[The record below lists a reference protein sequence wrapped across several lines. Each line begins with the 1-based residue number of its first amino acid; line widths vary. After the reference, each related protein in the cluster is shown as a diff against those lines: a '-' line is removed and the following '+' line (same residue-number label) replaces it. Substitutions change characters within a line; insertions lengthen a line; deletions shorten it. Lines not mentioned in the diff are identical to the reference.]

1 MASAYRVHAPSF
13 QSIVLATRGEVIARP
28 AKDPTSL
35 TTDTRDE
42 LRDAC
47 FVALVGET
55 FDGHAFVAQAARA
68 GAAMAIVE
76 RDLDASERAGLPES
90 FGLVRVRSTRRAL
103 GAIAHAWRRSLRR
116 LRVVAVTGS
125 AGKTTT
131 RRLLEGILSEAGP
144 AHASPKSFN
153 NDIGVPL
160 TLLSTPDEARFL
172 VAEIG
177 MNHPGEI
184 LPLTEIAEPEG
195 AIITL
200 AGRAHL
206 EGMGSI
212 EAVATEKAS
221 ILEGV
226 PEHGFGIVNGDNP
239 PLLAAVERL
248 VQTGRAPGR
257 IATFGTGPSC
267 DYRLAARS
275 VHAGGQTLEV
285 AFPPVS
291 RTVDA
296 DSVVDADFA
305 VVASPAV
312 DADPGPI
319 RRATFELRMPGEHN
333 ARNAV
338 AAIAAAVEM
347 GIDPA
352 TIARG
357 LAKVEPADMRLER
370 IEIAGR
376 AVYNDAYN
384 ANPDAMIAS
393 LRAFAELAAGIG
405 RRVVILGE
413 MRELGPDARALHEEV
428 GGHAAAHLGAG
439 DAIVAVGPHADALA
453 AAARRAG
460 FAGDAVHAPAF
471 SDAFALEAAAL
482 APQGAAILLKG
493 SRGARM
499 ERFVEPLRS
508 AFGSAAPAES
518 AGVPAAR

>member
-28 AKDPTSL
+28 ANDPTSL

-267 DYRLAARS
+267 DYRLVARS

-285 AFPPVS
+285 AFPPAS
-291 RTVDA
+291 RTGEADPVLVA
-296 DSVVDADFA
+296 DSVVVAD
-305 VVASPAV
+305 S
-312 DADPGPI
+312 GPM

>member
-285 AFPPVS
+285 AFPPVA
-291 RTVDA
+291 RMVDA

-305 VVASPAV
+305 VVASPVV

>member
-1 MASAYRVHAPSF
+1 MASAYRVHSPSF
-13 QSIVLATRGEVIARP
+13 QSIVLATRCEVVARP
-28 AKDPTSL
+28 AQDPTSL

-42 LRDAC
+42 LRGAC
-47 FVALVGET
+47 FVALKGET
-55 FDGHAFVAQAARA
+55 FDGHAFVGQAAAA

-76 RDLDASERAGLPES
+76 RELTEAERAGLPES
-90 FGLVRVRSTRRAL
+90 FGLVRVRSTRKAL
-103 GAIAHAWRRSLRR
+103 GAIAHAWRRSLLK

-212 EAVATEKAS
+212 EAVAAEKAS

-239 PLLAAVERL
+239 PLLNAVEQL
-248 VQTGRAPGR
+248 VQTGRAPRR
-257 IATFGTGPSC
+257 IATFGTGASC
-267 DYRLAARS
+267 DYRLAARTA
-275 VHAGGQTLEV
+275 HAAGQTLEV
-285 AFPPVS
+285 ALPRPRAAAAVELGGEDAPP
-291 RTVDA
+291 A
-296 DSVVDADFA
+296 
-305 VVASPAV
+305 P
-312 DADPGPI
+312 

-338 AAIAAAVEM
+338 AAIAAAIEM
-347 GIDPA
+347 GVDLEV
-352 TIARG
+352 IARG

-393 LRAFAELAAGIG
+393 LGAFAELAAGVS

-413 MRELGPDARALHEEV
+413 MRELGPNARALHEEV
-428 GGHAAAHLGAG
+428 GANAASRLGPN
-439 DAIVAVGPHADALA
+439 DALVAVGPHADALA

-460 FAGDAVHAPAF
+460 FSGDTVHAPAF

-482 APQGAAILLKG
+482 APPGAAVLLKG

-499 ERFVEPLRS
+499 ERFVEPLRT
-508 AFGSAAPAES
+508 AFAGPVVGSPAAP
-518 AGVPAAR
+518 

>member
-1 MASAYRVHAPSF
+1 MASAYRVHSPSF
-13 QSIVLATRGEVIARP
+13 QSIVLATRCEVIARP
-28 AKDPTSL
+28 AQDPTSL

-42 LRDAC
+42 LRGAC
-47 FVALVGET
+47 FVALKGET
-55 FDGHAFVAQAARA
+55 FDGHAFVGQAARA
-68 GAAMAIVE
+68 GAAMAVVE
-76 RDLDASERAGLPES
+76 RELTEAERAGLPES
-90 FGLVRVRSTRRAL
+90 FGLVRVRSTRKAL
-103 GAIAHAWRRSLRR
+103 GAIAHAWRRSLLR

-160 TLLSTPDEARFL
+160 TLLSTPDAARFL

-212 EAVATEKAS
+212 EAVAAEKAS

-239 PLLAAVERL
+239 PLLNAIEAL
-248 VQTGRAPGR
+248 VQTGRAPRR
-257 IATFGTGPSC
+257 IATFGTGTSC
-267 DYRLAARS
+267 DYRLAARTA
-275 VHAGGQTLEV
+275 HAGGQTLEV
-285 AFPPVS
+285 ALPRPRASAAAEAGGGLDGDDAPP
-291 RTVDA
+291 A
-296 DSVVDADFA
+296 
-305 VVASPAV
+305 P
-312 DADPGPI
+312 

-338 AAIAAAVEM
+338 AAIAAAIEM
-347 GIDPA
+347 GVDLEV
-352 TIARG
+352 IARG

-393 LRAFAELAAGIG
+393 LGAFAELAAGVS

-413 MRELGPDARALHEEV
+413 MRELGPNARALHEEV
-428 GGHAAAHLGAG
+428 GANAASRLGAN
-439 DAIVAVGPHADALA
+439 DALVAVGPHADALA

-460 FAGDAVHAPAF
+460 FSGDTVHAPAF

-482 APQGAAILLKG
+482 APAGAAILLKG

-499 ERFVEPLRS
+499 ERFVEPLRT
-508 AFGSAAPAES
+508 AFAGPS
-518 AGVPAAR
+518 AGASATP